1 MRCEQHFESA
11 STAEESWQPRHR
23 AAAGNQAGTHL
34 PLRNEGLFTARKAHV
49 AGESEFAANACS
61 APANQGNR
69 DNRRAADTH
78 EHVRQGLQAG
88 AAERKLRRLFR
99 FREEVIVDKKES
111 VDRAVKNHDFD
122 AFIRFDQGNDFFQL
136 RNVGWTENVQRR
148 KIKRDLPIFRRYP
161 LQTNFSC
168 NRCCTHLRL
177 LF

>member
-49 AGESEFAANACS
+49 ARESEFAANACS

-78 EHVRQGLQAG
+78 AHVRQGFQAG
-88 AAERKLRRLFR
+88 AAEPKLPRLFR
-99 FREEVIVDKKES
+99 FRRAIQVEKKS
-111 VDRAVKNHDFD
+111 SLYRPFK
-122 AFIRFDQGNDFFQL
+122 
-136 RNVGWTENVQRR
+136 
-148 KIKRDLPIFRRYP
+148 
-161 LQTNFSC
+161 
-168 NRCCTHLRL
+168 
-177 LF
+177 